1 MPNMPRPS
9 LGTLRF
15 AQPTRATELT
25 SFTIDTLDSRRHGG
39 TPTQRINTLF
49 HPTHKGAVR
58 PFPHRI
64 TMAMLYGVVMDV
76 IHMPAPILFIPYR
89 MLPKAPLPYRPFPLA
104 FPRCRR
110 WGGNANTTRAEISL
124 DAAPARRIIIVS
136 LRQAPQRM
144 QMIRKNYDRIDL
156 ERVFFPFPPECVAQ
170 AFDIFRHRQQG
181 LAFVCHD
188 GEKIP
193 TACNP

>member
-25 SFTIDTLDSRRHGG
+25 LFTIDTLDSRRHGG
-39 TPTQRINTLF
+39 TPTQRINALF

-58 PFPHRI
+58 PFPHCL
-64 TMAMLYGVVMDV
+64 TMAVLHGVVMDV
-76 IHMPAPILFIPYR
+76 IHMPAPILLISDPMF
-89 MLPKAPLPYRPFPLA
+89 PKPSLPYRSFPLA
-104 FPRCRR
+104 LPRCRR
-110 WGGNANTTRAEISL
+110 WDGNANTTRAEISL
-124 DAAPARRIIIVS
+124 DAAPARRIIIVV

-144 QMIRKNYDRIDL
+144 QMIRENHDRIDL
-156 ERVFFPFPPECVAQ
+156 ERVFFPFPPERIAQ
-170 AFDIFRHRQQG
+170 AFDICRQCQQG
-181 LAFVCHD
+181 LAFMCHN

-193 TACNP
+193 TAGSP